1 MNTDT
6 TNIRSDANNLKG
18 FDKYI
23 RGPIKYFQRNWFIP
37 FVLGLGSVTTTRV
50 LRVQAARGMIHLGL
64 RHARYCSRFDTGS
77 RSQKFASV

>member
-6 TNIRSDANNLKG
+6 TNIRNDANTLKG

-37 FVLGLGSVTTTRV
+37 FVLGLGSVIMDNV
-50 LRVQAARGMIHLGL
+50 SLRDTWLGVDHGGPNGPNGNAAQV
-64 RHARYCSRFDTGS
+64 A
-77 RSQKFASV
+77 

>member
-6 TNIRSDANNLKG
+6 TNVRSDANNLKG

-37 FVLGLGSVTTTRV
+37 FVLGLGSVTMDNVSLRDTWLGTR
-50 LRVQAARGMIHLGL
+50 LRPHSSRNVGGM
-64 RHARYCSRFDTGS
+64 R
-77 RSQKFASV
+77 